1 MPYLKLQSNDFTIY
15 FCLDK
20 CNANLEWIDSSI
32 EVIHNESQVF
42 SVKPLWYND
51 EPETLLSEVEAFLQG
66 ITRYEQFS
74 LIDDPTVE
82 ISFDHEDQVLT
93 LRLFYS
99 FDLADHL
106 TIYLEHDQAT
116 YLREYLKLLLHETEK
131 GSQAVQELFDAGIL
145 QGD

>member
-1 MPYLKLQSNDFTIY
+1 MPYLKLQSNEFTIY

-20 CNANLEWIDSSI
+20 RNTNSEWIDSSI

-66 ITRYEQFS
+66 RTRYEQFS

-82 ISFDHEDQVLT
+82 ISFDHEDQLLI
-93 LRLFYS
+93 LRLYYS
-99 FDLADHL
+99 FDLAD
-106 TIYLEHDQAT
+106 
-116 YLREYLKLLLHETEK
+116 
-131 GSQAVQELFDAGIL
+131 
-145 QGD
+145 

>member
-1 MPYLKLQSNDFTIY
+1 MPYLKLQSNDFTLY
-15 FCLDK
+15 FCLDER
-20 CNANLEWIDSSI
+20 NTNSERIDSSI
-32 EVIHNESQVF
+32 EVTHNESQVF
-42 SVKPLWYND
+42 SVKQLWYND

-66 ITRYEQFS
+66 RTRYEQFS

-93 LRLFYS
+93 LRLYYS

-116 YLREYLKLLLHETEK
+116 YLREYLKLLIHKTEK
-131 GSQAVQELFDAGIL
+131 SSKTVQKLFDAGIL